1 MVEKK
6 SEHYQLHYNLMQHI
20 VKICLRTPPVTF
32 EGKFVDAYPDLYQRL
47 RNSARGISFKCLG
60 FYALKTFTMFN
71 DDTFG

>member
-1 MVEKK
+1 
-6 SEHYQLHYNLMQHI
+6 MQDI